1 MNMLVSSGISSTTN
15 DLSIRQST
23 EYPLKKDTTTT
34 SLPMPLNEWSI
45 LSDITQLKLNERVLH
60 QGKPGVVT
68 FIDTLYAVVTLD
80 GMQYGVLV
88 YPANVSRVRIKSL
101 ST

>member
-1 MNMLVSSGISSTTN
+1 MNDS
-15 DLSIRQST
+15 SIRQLT

-45 LSDITQLKLNERVLH
+45 LSDIIQLKLNERVLH

-68 FIDTLYAVVTLD
+68 FIDALYAVVTLD

-88 YPANVSRVRIKSL
+88 YPANVSRVRIKSI
-101 ST
+101 SS

>member
-1 MNMLVSSGISSTTN
+1 MNDSSIKQ
-15 DLSIRQST
+15 LT
-23 EYPLKKDTTTT
+23 EYPDVTDTTTP

-68 FIDTLYAVVTLD
+68 FIDALYAVITLD

>member
-1 MNMLVSSGISSTTN
+1 MNDS
-15 DLSIRQST
+15 SIRQLT
-23 EYPLKKDTTTT
+23 EYPDVTDTTTT

-45 LSDITQLKLNERVLH
+45 LSDIIQLKLNERVLH

-68 FIDTLYAVVTLD
+68 FIDALYAVVTLD

-88 YPANVSRVRIKSL
+88 YPANVSRVRIKSI
-101 ST
+101 SS